1 VLRPGIVPLR
11 PLSLSDMFNGA
22 FAYMRSNPKATLG
35 LTTIVVVAAQLLALI
50 LSLWPLAF
58 SGDVNQA
65 VDGAAPGAT
74 MFETGAGIASLVS
87 SFAAGIATALSTI
100 LLSGLLTV
108 VIGRS
113 IFGAGISIGEA
124 WHRLKPRLW
133 ALLGFTVLEALGA
146 ILLIIVV
153 AAIIA
158 VVAVAANGWAAF
170 AIGAPLV
177 LALIAA
183 LVYLGT
189 MLSFTP
195 VAIVLERR
203 DIMSSIRR
211 SFALVRH
218 DFWRVLGIRLLA
230 VLVAQLVA
238 GAVAIPFSFGGQIL
252 LTTGTTVTAAM
263 IALVIIAVGGA
274 IGQIITGPF
283 SAGIVVLQYTDR
295 RIRAEAFDLVL
306 QTGAAQTAVA
316 PQTTDDLWLTG
327 QR

>member
-1 VLRPGIVPLR
+1 
-11 PLSLSDMFNGA
+11 MFNGA
-22 FAYMRSNPKATLG
+22 FAYMRANPKATLG
-35 LTTIVVVAAQLLALI
+35 LTTIVVVAAQVLALL

-58 SGDVNQA
+58 AGDVDQA
-65 VDGAAPGAT
+65 VDSAAPGAT

-87 SFAAGIATALSTI
+87 SFTAGVATALSTI

-133 ALLGFTVLEALGA
+133 ALLGFTALEALAA
-146 ILLIIVV
+146 ILLLGIVV
-153 AAIIA
+153 GVIA
-158 VVAVAANGWAAF
+158 VVGVVANGWAAF
-170 AIGAPLV
+170 AVGLPLG
-177 LALIAA
+177 LASFAA
-183 LVYLGT
+183 AVYVGT

-203 DIMSSIRR
+203 DIISSIRR
-211 SFALVRH
+211 SFALIRG

-230 VLVAQLVA
+230 MLVAQLVA
-238 GAVAIPFSFGGQIL
+238 GAVGIPFGFGGQVL
-252 LTTGTTVTAAM
+252 LTTGGTVTAAM
-263 IALVIIAVGGA
+263 VALVVIAVGGA

-306 QTGAAQTAVA
+306 QTGAAHAASGA
-316 PQTTDDLWLTG
+316 PHAADDLWLTG